1 MGLWCSQLLHH
12 LLQLHHIDVV
22 VLFQVVPSNRQ
33 VLLVSLSNNNI
44 NDDDNSC
51 FFFPFPGSF
60 QKEQVKAGI

>member
-22 VLFQVVPSNRQ
+22 VLFQVVPSNSQ
-33 VLLVSLSNNNI
+33 VLLVSLSNNI